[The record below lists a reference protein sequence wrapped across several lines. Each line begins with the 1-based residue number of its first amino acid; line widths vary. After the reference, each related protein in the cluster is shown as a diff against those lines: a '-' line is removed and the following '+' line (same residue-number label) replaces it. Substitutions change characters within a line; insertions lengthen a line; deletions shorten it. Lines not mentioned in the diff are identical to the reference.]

1 MEKPV
6 EQATRSDSRLSKET
20 CEAKLGKRVKG
31 TLVLRVDATV
41 PEIAKIQVAA
51 SVIQEGGTVAFP
63 TETVYGLGADAL
75 NAEAVKKLFE
85 AKRRPAD
92 NPIIV
97 HVAGKEYVYQLARD
111 VPKVAERLIAQF
123 WPGPLTLVLKRSKQV
138 PDITVVGLDTI
149 AIRMP
154 RNKVALAL
162 LKESGTPIAAPS
174 ANLAGKPSPTTAQHV
189 IEDLAGRIN
198 IVLDAGP
205 TEIGVESTV
214 INMISDPPEILRPG
228 GTSYERLKEVLGKV
242 KVHPLAKA
250 EKGIRLA
257 QAVSPGMKHKH
268 YAPEAEM
275 IVVEG
280 TLDKVIKKVQ
290 QLAETHAT
298 EGKKIGILGTDE
310 SIFNYQADVVRSLG
324 SRKNSSMLAKNLFE
338 LLRQFDKEKVDVII
352 VEGISLVGLGLA
364 VMNRL
369 RKASGFNII
378 RV

>member
-1 MEKPV
+1 M
-6 EQATRSDSRLSKET
+6 
-20 CEAKLGKRVKG
+20 
-31 TLVLRVDATV
+31 
-41 PEIAKIQVAA
+41 
-51 SVIQEGGTVAFP
+51 
-63 TETVYGLGADAL
+63 
-75 NAEAVKKLFE
+75 
-85 AKRRPAD
+85 
-92 NPIIV
+92 
-97 HVAGKEYVYQLARD
+97 
-111 VPKVAERLIAQF
+111 
-123 WPGPLTLVLKRSKQV
+123 
-138 PDITVVGLDTI
+138 
-149 AIRMP
+149 
-154 RNKVALAL
+154 
-162 LKESGTPIAAPS
+162 
-174 ANLAGKPSPTTAQHV
+174 